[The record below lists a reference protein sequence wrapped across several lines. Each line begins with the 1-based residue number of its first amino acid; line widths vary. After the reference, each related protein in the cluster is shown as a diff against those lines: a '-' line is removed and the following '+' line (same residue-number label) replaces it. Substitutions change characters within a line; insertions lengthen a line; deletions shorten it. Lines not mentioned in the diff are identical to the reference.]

1 MVIVARNIKIVHDI
15 ENARKNGTPFRKKRC
30 PTPRKTVKRD
40 HCNKFKSNPLKFF
53 SEPPCGIV
61 LKSMDF
67 KDKCINNLK
76 VIRDFRDAKDD
87 KEFFQNTDKYTKYSN
102 SANKTQPFSF
112 NNEGLDQHEKRNR
125 SQENQTPVRGRL
137 NEIISRLSIQEQ

>member
-1 MVIVARNIKIVHDI
+1 MHDI

-40 HCNKFKSNPLKFF
+40 HCNKFKNNPLKFF

-61 LKSMDF
+61 LKSMNF
-67 KDKCINNLK
+67 KDNYINNLN

-87 KEFFQNTDKYTKYSN
+87 KEFFLNTDKYNKYSY
-102 SANKTQPFSF
+102 SANKTHPFSF
-112 NNEGLDQHEKRNR
+112 NCEPLEKHETRNR
-125 SQENQTPVRGRL
+125 SKENQTPVRGRL